1 LQPLGEQNI
10 SPSDSVLGPY
20 ADASGKGL
28 RVSYTALI
36 EQAFAPRWWGSPLV
50 VQNPGANQTF
60 VPAPAGALPTN
71 EITQL
76 QANFSLFWGL
86 AVHLY
91 ESSLVSDQTP
101 VDRFLAGDQSA
112 LTKQEIDGMGV
123 FTGKG
128 QCSTC
133 HAGAELTNAAT

>member
-1 LQPLGEQNI
+1 M
-10 SPSDSVLGPY
+10 
-20 ADASGKGL
+20 
-28 RVSYTALI
+28 
-36 EQAFAPRWWGSPLV
+36 
-50 VQNPGANQTF
+50 QNPGANQTF
-60 VPAPAGALPTN
+60 VPAPAGALPAN

-86 AVHLY
+86 AVQLY

-101 VDRFLAGDQSA
+101 VDKFLGGDQSA

-128 QCSTC
+128 QCSTPPRRGR
-133 HAGAELTNAAT
+133 ADERRDRGGRAEPAHRRHRPALRQPRRPRPG